1 MVVVESIAVVETACY
16 FHQKNPRYN
25 YFVRRCF
32 ALLSE
37 TSGSSAPPCLA
48 YLADYTAAA
57 AFAVVAAAFAVVA
70 AVAALGTYPAS
81 TRVDQI
87 KQSIVHIVVAEP
99 DQFEPVASQTQSYM
113 QLVERKHHY
122 LDLYF
127 LHFF

>member
-1 MVVVESIAVVETACY
+1 MVESIAVVETACY

-37 TSGSSAPPCLA
+37 TSGSLALPCLA

-57 AFAVVAAAFAVVA
+57 AFAVAAFV
-70 AVAALGTYPAS
+70 VAALGTYPAS
-81 TRVDQI
+81 TRVDQM

-99 DQFEPVASQTQSYM
+99 DQFEPVAS
-113 QLVERKHHY
+113 
-122 LDLYF
+122 
-127 LHFF
+127 

>member
-57 AFAVVAAAFAVVA
+57 AFAAAAFAVAAFVVVA

-81 TRVDQI
+81 TRVDQM
-87 KQSIVHIVVAEP
+87 KQSIVHIVVAAP
-99 DQFEPVASQTQSYM
+99 DQFEPVAS
-113 QLVERKHHY
+113 
-122 LDLYF
+122 
-127 LHFF
+127 

>member
-1 MVVVESIAVVETACY
+1 VVVVESIAVVETACY

-57 AFAVVAAAFAVVA
+57 FAVVAAI
-70 AVAALGTYPAS
+70 AALGTYPAS
-81 TRVDQI
+81 TRVDQM
-87 KQSIVHIVVAEP
+87 KQLIVHIVVAAP
-99 DQFEPVASQTQSYM
+99 DQFEPVASQTPSYM

-122 LDLYF
+122 LDLYSVHVF
-127 LHFF
+127 